1 MKPICHTLLLALFFT
16 ACSHPEQATMK
27 KYAENWDSLA
37 SYEEAPE
44 WFRNAKFGIYYHW
57 GLLSVPAYANDWHP
71 RNLHVE
77 GTDDYAQHVAT
88 YGHPSAF
95 GYHDFVPMFRADSFD
110 AENWADL
117 FIESGARFSG
127 VVAEHHDGWSN
138 WDSRINPWNA
148 KKMGPKRDLVGELE
162 RAIHGKG
169 LKFVTTFHMARNLQI
184 YQQDTA
190 NWLNDRSYFPYHP
203 NLYTSSTDSIIRMM
217 YGNIPKDQFY
227 ENWLGKLQ
235 EVIDQYS
242 PDLIYFDGELSKI
255 PDSVKL
261 KFVTYYLNHA
271 SMKDK
276 GVVITHKNGELPSE
290 VSLMDLE
297 KGRMDDKTDHFWLTD
312 ETIAHGSWSYTET
325 LEVKPAAEIIH
336 VLIDI
341 VSKNGVLMLNI
352 SPKANGV
359 IPADQQ
365 MVLRDIGEWLK
376 KYGEAIYDTRT
387 WTVYGEGPTVL
398 GTSGHFLEWKTYT
411 AEDVRFTTKENQLYA
426 ILMGW
431 PGEDEQV
438 KISSINRENL
448 KGKTIQEVVLLGSN
462 EKVLWELTEKGFLF
476 TTPSQSMNDPAV
488 VLKLTLK

>member
-1 MKPICHTLLLALFFT
+1 MKSNHLILFLSFLFSF
-16 ACSHPEQATMK
+16 CSHPKAPVSE
-27 KYAENWDSLA
+27 KYRENWDSLA

-71 RNLHVE
+71 RNLHIE

-88 YGHPSAF
+88 YGHPSVF

-117 FIESGARFSG
+117 FVRAGARFSG

-138 WDSRINPWNA
+138 WDSQINPWNA
-148 KKMGPKRDLVGELE
+148 MKMGPKRDLVGELE
-162 RAIHGKG
+162 RAIHGKN

-190 NWLNDRSYFPYHP
+190 NWLNDKSYFPYHP
-203 NLYTSSTDSIIRMM
+203 DLYTSSTDSVLRML
-217 YGNIPKDQFY
+217 YGNLPKEQFY
-227 ENWLGKLQ
+227 QNWLGKLQ

-271 SMKDK
+271 SKKDK
-276 GVVITHKNGELPSE
+276 GVVITHKNGELPGE

-297 KGRMDDKTDHFWLTD
+297 KGRMDDKTDYFWLTD

-325 LEVKPAAEIIH
+325 LKVKPAEEIIH

-352 SPKANGV
+352 SPKANGT
-359 IPADQQ
+359 IPGDQRQ
-365 MVLRDIGEWLK
+365 VLLDIGKWLK
-376 KYGEAIYDTRT
+376 KYGEAIYDTRP
-387 WTVYGEGPTVL
+387 WVVYGEGPTVL
-398 GTSGHFLEWKTYT
+398 GASGHFLDWKTYT
-411 AEDVRFTTKENQLYA
+411 PEDVRFTTRGNYLYA

-431 PGEDEQV
+431 PGGDRQV
-438 KISSINRENL
+438 RINSINANHL
-448 KGKTIQEVVLLGSN
+448 KGKAIQDVVLLGSE
-462 EKVLWELTEKGFLF
+462 EKVTWELTEKGFLF
-476 TTPSQSMNDPAV
+476 TTPDQDINDAAV
-488 VLKLTLK
+488 VVRLTLD